1 MDYAERRKKALALVQ
16 RAHEGQTRADGSVPA
31 WHHLDRVSLL
41 LEKVLAGSGEGTPEE
56 RDDIALA
63 GLGHDAVEDTEVTEQ
78 ELREAFG
85 ERGFALIMGMTNR
98 LGDDDVGPYVRQVA
112 AAEEGVRL
120 IKLADLYDNCTSVL
134 YDLFVLKPQW
144 AEGWFLPIV
153 EPMIEAVL
161 PTSFTTYAAA
171 AERLKG
177 MVRTSHEMLRNE
189 CIRYKERG
197 VV

>member
-1 MDYAERRKKALALVQ
+1 MTYAERREKALALIKRV
-16 RAHEGQTRADGSVPA
+16 HEGQTRADGSVPA

-41 LEKVLAGSGEGTPEE
+41 LEMVLSETGEGTSDE
-56 RDDIALA
+56 REDIALA
-63 GLGHDAVEDTEVTEQ
+63 GIGHDAVEDTEVTND
-78 ELREAFG
+78 ELLDAFG
-85 ERGFALIMGMTNR
+85 ERGLRLIEGMTNR
-98 LGDDDVGPYVRQVA
+98 LGDDDVAPYVRQVA

-134 YDLFVLKPQW
+134 YDLFVLKPAW

-161 PTSFTTYAAA
+161 PTEFTAYPVA
-171 AERLKG
+171 AERLKA
-177 MVRTSHEMLRNE
+177 MVRNSRALLRNE

-197 VV
+197 